1 MHVSRSVGTWARRF
15 RRAFPSNRWS
25 FNEIRLQRQFLSD
38 KATTEFV
45 QPRQRRKK
53 RGNDNK
59 TGLVKQNKNCRMCN
73 TPLGIYLCRFRT
85 TNVVKLGRNG
95 NSIVALISRIVVS

>member
-1 MHVSRSVGTWARRF
+1 MHVSRSIGTWGRRF
-15 RRAFPSNRWS
+15 RRAFPSNRWF
-25 FNEIRLQRQFLSD
+25 FNEIRLQRKFLRD

-53 RGNDNK
+53 RGNENK

-73 TPLGIYLCRFRT
+73 TPLGIFLCRFRT

>member
-25 FNEIRLQRQFLSD
+25 FNEIQLQRQFLRD

-53 RGNDNK
+53 RGNENK

-73 TPLGIYLCRFRT
+73 TPLGIYFFAVFARLTLSNLVGMAIRSS
-85 TNVVKLGRNG
+85 L
-95 NSIVALISRIVVS
+95 

>member
-1 MHVSRSVGTWARRF
+1 MHVSHSIGTWARRF
-15 RRAFPSNRWS
+15 RRAFPSNRWF
-25 FNEIRLQRQFLSD
+25 FNEIRLQRKFLRD

-53 RGNDNK
+53 RGNENK
-59 TGLVKQNKNCRMCN
+59 TGLVKQQKNCRMCN
-73 TPLGIYLCRFRT
+73 TPLGIFLCRFRT